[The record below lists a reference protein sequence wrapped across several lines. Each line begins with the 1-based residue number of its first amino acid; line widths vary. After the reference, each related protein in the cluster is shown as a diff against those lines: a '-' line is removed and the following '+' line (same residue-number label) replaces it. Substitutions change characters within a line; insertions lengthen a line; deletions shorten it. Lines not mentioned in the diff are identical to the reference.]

1 MLEAEKNKKSG
12 SEILG
17 FIVIHLKK
25 MYFDVHNFDEL
36 LLFFLKKGREW
47 YGNKWE
53 RNKDEG
59 KRQEKQGQWCNKC
72 GITKVQKEKVKGKG

>member
-36 LLFFLKKGREW
+36 LLFFLKKGRE
-47 YGNKWE
+47 
-53 RNKDEG
+53 
-59 KRQEKQGQWCNKC
+59 
-72 GITKVQKEKVKGKG
+72 